1 MLVSHTP
8 IHKLR
13 LSKVML
19 LKVRSPLADWVL
31 WLTGLA
37 VQTNWVTVNQ
47 VVIMFRR
54 TELLD
59 GVLQNC
65 TRSPENDILG
75 DFRKT
80 SFCTRIRD
88 FQKMP
93 FCTRVRDFQKMSFC
107 NRTFA

>member
-19 LKVRSPLADWVL
+19 LKVRSPLVDWVL

-37 VQTNWVTVNQ
+37 VQTNSVTANQ
-47 VVIMFRR
+47 VVIKFGR

-65 TRSPENDILG
+65 TR
-75 DFRKT
+75 T
-80 SFCTRIRD
+80 
-88 FQKMP
+88 QKM
-93 FCTRVRDFQKMSFC
+93 
-107 NRTFA
+107 TFWAISLKCHFAPESAISRKCHFATGLLDDVL